1 MKVDVRKLGIWMVVV
16 GGAAVSVGIVADAV
30 RQADDPTLATRE
42 GIFDLSGFPQALF
55 FGGLCAAGL
64 GLLALLFGNALY
76 RPGAHVT
83 VGRRLAQVG
92 APIAAVVLI
101 AGCATVAS
109 NSSLERA
116 AFDGRGHCDGGGR
129 GRDGIG
135 RRSHARRH
143 CWGRTRPGPT
153 PRPPT
158 ALRTRHGDV
167 IPGTATGDSPCEI
180 AQPTPASPGQV
191 GAGEGGGS
199 EESSVSTVIAAWS
212 CRRR

>member
-30 RQADDPTLATRE
+30 RHADDPTLATRE
-42 GIFDLSGFPQALF
+42 GIFDLSGFPHALF

-109 NSSLERA
+109 NSSLSEPHRRQRRTG
-116 AFDGRGHCDGGGR
+116 DRGGR

-143 CWGRTRPGPT
+143 C
-153 PRPPT
+153 
-158 ALRTRHGDV
+158 
-167 IPGTATGDSPCEI
+167 
-180 AQPTPASPGQV
+180 
-191 GAGEGGGS
+191 
-199 EESSVSTVIAAWS
+199 
-212 CRRR
+212 